1 MINLRHIKF
10 LVIIIFSLLL
20 SSQSF
25 ADKKFKKDLKK
36 VSKDNTFINS
46 KGEAYPLEKTLDKKN
61 TLLIVYNHGSG
72 NDQTLD
78 KCSKKWNKVPPI
90 ILNLHDKKIKDHKVR
105 IYHLCSGV
113 RGWSQNH
120 QDKLD
125 ERYKNKKQKEFLDII
140 KTNDDIIKFQ
150 TQKQF
155 IKQKL
160 INKKI
165 DSLIDQGFEDI
176 ILVGHSA
183 GAWASITLKSQFP
196 KKIDGVIAFNPAFT
210 GTLKNRREW
219 PLWAMIR
226 KYGVNKINL
235 SNLQNTMVYV
245 HDKDNYEKSKTL
257 SFLNLNSV
265 NFKDISKSNCKPKLI
280 YGKHHGIP
288 LTKCFAESDVNQ
300 KELIK
305 FLEGIL

>member
-1 MINLRHIKF
+1 MKKL
-10 LVIIIFSLLL
+10 LLIIVLSLLVNGNTHA
-20 SSQSF
+20 QTKF
-25 ADKKFKKDLKK
+25 DKKFEKDLKK
-36 VSKDNTFINS
+36 LSKHNGFVDNLGKIQPIDNI
-46 KGEAYPLEKTLDKKN
+46 PDKKN

-78 KCSKKWNKVPPI
+78 KCNKKWNKVPPI
-90 ILNLHDKKIKDHKVR
+90 ILNLHDKKIKNLKIK

-113 RGWSQNH
+113 RGWSKNH

-125 ERYKNKKQKEFLDII
+125 ERYKNKKKKEFLKII
-140 KTNDDIIKFQ
+140 ETEGDKIKFQ

-165 DSLIDQGFEDI
+165 DSLINLEFENI
-176 ILVGHSA
+176 ILAGHSA

-196 KKIDGVIAFNPAFT
+196 KKIDGIIAFNPAFS
-210 GTLKNRREW
+210 GSFQNRRD
-219 PLWAMIR
+219 WAGWEIIR
-226 KYGVNKINL
+226 EYGVNKINL

-245 HDKDNYEKSKTL
+245 HDKDNHETSKTL

-280 YGKHHGIP
+280 FGKHHGIP
-288 LTKCFAESDVNQ
+288 LTKCFAVKQSNINDIIN
-300 KELIK
+300 
-305 FLEGIL
+305 FLEKTF